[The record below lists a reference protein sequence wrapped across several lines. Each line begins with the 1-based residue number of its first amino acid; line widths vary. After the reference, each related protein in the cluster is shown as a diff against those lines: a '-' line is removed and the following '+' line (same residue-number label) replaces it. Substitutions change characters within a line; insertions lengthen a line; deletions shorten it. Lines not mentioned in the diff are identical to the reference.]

1 MDETQV
7 LPDVYLNETYVEAAQ
22 LPRYDGEETP
32 QADLYCEGVPPL
44 PLMFGARCGAPRA
57 LAPRPAFK
65 GARVPRGAH
74 RRVSALR

>member
-44 PLMFGARCGAPRA
+44 PLMFGARCAGTSARVQ
-57 LAPRPAFK
+57 

-74 RRVSALR
+74 RRAVAPR